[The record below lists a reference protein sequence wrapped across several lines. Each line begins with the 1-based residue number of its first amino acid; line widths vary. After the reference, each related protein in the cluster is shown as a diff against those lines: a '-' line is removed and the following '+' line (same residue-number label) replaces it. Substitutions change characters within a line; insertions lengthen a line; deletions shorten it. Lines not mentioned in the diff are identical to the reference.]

1 MKNREQEN
9 LYVLKHKDMD
19 VALVYVDTHTGRIEY
34 LIELFLPEE
43 LPVGCRAEGN
53 SLSNWWQMRAIPDS
67 RKGILRVL
75 KQMEEETTQTLML
88 SGFGLSLTDHYWLQP
103 IGEERYWKEIN
114 YFENDFSD
122 ELGDLLTDSGKIS
135 ADAHISKFSPSSS
148 VNGEMKKKWIIEDGK
163 RYLLKVNVGFYGQQ
177 SVNEVIASTMHKML
191 NLENYVPYKLSRIW
205 VNGQEALCS
214 LNPLFTSAD
223 LEFVSAYQLIC
234 NDKVPNDVSE
244 YEEMIAL
251 AVSYGMEEHVV
262 RRQLEYTIMTDFLL
276 SNTDRHYN
284 NFGFLYHPAQHRL
297 TAMAPVFDTGN
308 CLFYNEEAVPS
319 GKELLDLNVTSFRK
333 REAEMLQYVKT
344 PEWFPVEKLAELPCA
359 VEELLGNNT
368 GMPPERAKKIARTIA
383 EKTEYLKLFLSG
395 KKIWKRE
402 RFW

>member
-1 MKNREQEN
+1 MKNGEKEN

-53 SLSNWWQMRAIPDS
+53 SLSNWWKMRAIPDS

-75 KQMEEETTQTLML
+75 KQLDEET
-88 SGFGLSLTDHYWLQP
+88 
-103 IGEERYWKEIN
+103 
-114 YFENDFSD
+114 
-122 ELGDLLTDSGKIS
+122 
-135 ADAHISKFSPSSS
+135 
-148 VNGEMKKKWIIEDGK
+148 
-163 RYLLKVNVGFYGQQ
+163 
-177 SVNEVIASTMHKML
+177 
-191 NLENYVPYKLSRIW
+191 
-205 VNGQEALCS
+205 
-214 LNPLFTSAD
+214 
-223 LEFVSAYQLIC
+223 
-234 NDKVPNDVSE
+234 
-244 YEEMIAL
+244 
-251 AVSYGMEEHVV
+251 
-262 RRQLEYTIMTDFLL
+262 
-276 SNTDRHYN
+276 
-284 NFGFLYHPAQHRL
+284 AQHRL

-308 CLFYNEEAVPS
+308 SLFYNEEAVPS
-319 GKELLDLNVTSFRK
+319 GKGLLDLNVTSFRK

-359 VEELLGNNT
+359 AEELLGNNT
-368 GMPPERAKKIARTIA
+368 GMPPERVKKIARTIA